1 MALFLIVFLPL
12 LSSLI
17 VGFFGKKLNLML
29 SHIFSCIMIIIPF
42 FLSLYFLKL
51 SLSGS
56 YNLVVPLFEW
66 LN

>member
-12 LSSLI
+12 LGSLV

-29 SHIFSCIMIIIPF
+29 SHSLSCLKIIIPF

-51 SLSGS
+51 TLSGS
-56 YNLVVPLFEW
+56 II
-66 LN
+66 

>member
-29 SHIFSCIMIIIPF
+29 SHIFSCMMIIIPF
-42 FLSLYFLKL
+42 FFDEFKMQSK
-51 SLSGS
+51 SSS
-56 YNLVVPLFEW
+56 VR